1 MNRELEHSELS
12 IGANLVI
19 EHIEELE
26 EEDQLTRENLE
37 EEVEENSHLDVN
49 KLDEILDSIDEYH
62 DHISKLKNNR

>member
-1 MNRELEHSELS
+1 MKLDYPELS

-37 EEVEENSHLDVN
+37 EEVENDSHLDVT
-49 KLDEILDSIDEYH
+49 KLDEILESCEDINKFSF
-62 DHISKLKNNR
+62 